1 MLTTLVIAVVVMVV
15 LALAIGAGR
24 YGRPGAGEI
33 RQRRQRQARTAD
45 RTPTSFVRG
54 ADLATQLGA
63 WRDAGLIATLSQ
75 LGYALGIL
83 LVVPLGDRN
92 EPRSLVRILLIGV
105 AAALAAA
112 GRRTDPP

>member
-1 MLTTLVIAVVVMVV
+1 MTEA
-15 LALAIGAGR
+15 
-24 YGRPGAGEI
+24 P
-33 RQRRQRQARTAD
+33 
-45 RTPTSFVRG
+45 SVRE
-54 ADLATQLGA
+54 LGA
-63 WRDAGLIATLSQ
+63 PAIVIMAIASALTVANVYFNQALLPAIAADFGVSPRDAGLIATLSQ